1 MFFFNEID
9 NFVQIKNYSKPNSYS
24 ILESEQTT
32 STTSIIPNTNFIE
45 ILEIENITLTAAE
58 PTDDINS
65 QASLNFGITRC
76 KSETISDQP
85 CTPPKIDWEYKRIRR
100 HLYIILLSISVVSLF
115 VSLLLHLIV
124 VELKSTTFGY
134 LKISHLSA
142 TLGAFSVLLTIY
154 VGGADLVLHHNVLCK
169 MLGHASQFFFLASFL
184 WVNVMSFDMWL
195 TFRSLRRKVSI
206 ISYSMIFF

>member
-1 MFFFNEID
+1 M
-9 NFVQIKNYSKPNSYS
+9 S
-24 ILESEQTT
+24 
-32 STTSIIPNTNFIE
+32 
-45 ILEIENITLTAAE
+45 
-58 PTDDINS
+58 
-65 QASLNFGITRC
+65 
-76 KSETISDQP
+76 
-85 CTPPKIDWEYKRIRR
+85 
-100 HLYIILLSISVVSLF
+100 LLSISVVSLF

-142 TLGAFSVLLTIY
+142 TLVAYSVLLTIY

-195 TFRSLRRKVSI
+195 TFRSLRRNVSI
-206 ISYSMIFF
+206 VLYCCTFSKEHSYSMIHS